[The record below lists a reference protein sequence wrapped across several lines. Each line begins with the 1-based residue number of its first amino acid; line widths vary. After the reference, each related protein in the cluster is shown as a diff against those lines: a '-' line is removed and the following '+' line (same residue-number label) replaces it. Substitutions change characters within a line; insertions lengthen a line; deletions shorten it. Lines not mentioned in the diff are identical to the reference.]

1 LPAYVAWRAGT
12 TTLFPIDCFKIP
24 AQDCRSTVELRVNR
38 IYKWR
43 VKYRTFTYEGGL
55 EQRRRCA
62 FEAQSY
68 HILTL
73 QLKYTNVSG
82 RLCKDM

>member
-1 LPAYVAWRAGT
+1 
-12 TTLFPIDCFKIP
+12 
-24 AQDCRSTVELRVNR
+24 VELRVNR

-43 VKYRTFTYEGGL
+43 VKFRTFTYEGGL
-55 EQRRRCA
+55 EQRRRA
-62 FEAQSY
+62 FEALSY
-68 HILTL
+68 NILTL